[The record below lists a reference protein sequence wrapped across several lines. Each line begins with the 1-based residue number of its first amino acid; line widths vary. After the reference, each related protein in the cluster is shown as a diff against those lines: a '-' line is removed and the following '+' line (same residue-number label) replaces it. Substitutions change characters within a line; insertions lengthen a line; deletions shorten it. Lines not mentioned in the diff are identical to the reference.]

1 MPATPIGGLG
11 EPSGNHGM
19 VRANLMATRARP
31 GFTPGAAFAIATG
44 RIRSLAPVT
53 KCVRRRDVIAGE

>member
-11 EPSGNHGM
+11 EPSGDCGM
-19 VRANLMATRARP
+19 GRANQMATRAVT

-44 RIRSLAPVT
+44 RFRSLAPVT
-53 KCVRRRDVIAGE
+53 RCTRCRNVIAVE